1 VDITFQEFKNYV
13 DRQLKTQKRLGL
25 RNGQTL
31 MNCLSTKRPD
41 KYHEVIGSHVDCF
54 YDDNK
59 IKDTINYLERHWH
72 D

>member
-13 DRQLKTQKRLGL
+13 DRQLKTQEKLGL

-31 MNCLSTKRPD
+31 MNCLAVKRPD
-41 KYHEVIGSHVDCF
+41 KHRDIVGSHLDCF